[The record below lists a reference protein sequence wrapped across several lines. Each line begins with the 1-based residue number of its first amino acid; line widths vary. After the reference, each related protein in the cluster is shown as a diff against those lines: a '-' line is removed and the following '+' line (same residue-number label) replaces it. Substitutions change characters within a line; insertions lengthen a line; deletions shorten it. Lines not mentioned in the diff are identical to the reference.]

1 MLAAGTSSGAVSI
14 WDTKTQTLKYKFEAL
29 KNSVWVLRFSPDS
42 HRLLVGGGNIGE
54 GIGIGAESG
63 ELSLWD
69 MTTGHLIKQLEG
81 HKQIVLSLAF
91 SADNTLAVSSG
102 FDCNLFVWDANT
114 GAQLHAIVPQKIAG
128 SIVGGTPSGVMFSAD
143 QTQIYVVPLFGKP
156 VLVKYDRNSLT
167 LIDSLQLSVPDAC
180 GRILMH
186 PDGKRFLCAVGS
198 SGLLYML
205 DVNTAVPL
213 KQYPGIEKTL
223 DNLSFNA
230 DAT

>member
-1 MLAAGTSSGAVSI
+1 MANSTDRLVALSVAVQANQINNPPPLSQRVLSEFAYTGGSLLGGVDVGIAPPDYIPKLLVSPDGTILAAGTSSGAVSI

-54 GIGIGAESG
+54 GIGIAAESG

-102 FDCNLFVWDANT
+102 FDGNLFVWDANT

-128 SIVGGTPSGVMFSAD
+128 SIVGGTPSGVMKS
-143 QTQIYVVPLFGKP
+143 T
-156 VLVKYDRNSLT
+156 RNRQSRSEEHT
-167 LIDSLQLSVPDAC
+167 SELQSPD
-180 GRILMH
+180 H
-186 PDGKRFLCAVGS
+186 
-198 SGLLYML
+198 
-205 DVNTAVPL
+205 
-213 KQYPGIEKTL
+213 
-223 DNLSFNA
+223 
-230 DAT
+230 